1 MDIEDR
7 LTLSHMELVHL
18 HLAYRPCPIS
28 EGIVVVELQ
37 IVIEVLDG
45 CLEVS
50 KYGVGDGS
58 MDEQVLLLILV
69 LDDAQLSRQLVDERE
84 NLHGTVLV
92 QLVLVANDIEFL
104 SLLLGLHV
112 ECLHVLVERLTT
124 RNLTG

>member
-58 MDEQVLLLILV
+58 MYEQVLILV

-112 ECLHVLVERLTT
+112 ECLHVLVERLNT